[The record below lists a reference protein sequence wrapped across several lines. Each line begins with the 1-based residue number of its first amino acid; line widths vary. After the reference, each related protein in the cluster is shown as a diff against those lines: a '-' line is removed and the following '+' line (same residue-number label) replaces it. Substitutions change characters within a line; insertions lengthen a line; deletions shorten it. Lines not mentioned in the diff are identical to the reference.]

1 MWDEIKSTIEKT
13 FSFSL
18 NINQWR
24 EIKRLLHEISIR
36 DKDSPEKII
45 ERLSANSKIK
55 NARGRDTFFA
65 LKRILLKFRF
75 PLTDKV
81 CAIDTNAVFLPELK
95 LSQGHNYRPTQ
106 KFNPLEIFIEKQ
118 LFLYHKL
125 KVDNK
130 GIFQIT
136 GLPVENPEVYKAKK
150 FACKSLKGRGVQSG
164 IRVIYAYD
172 EEKDKIVLIEMYFK
186 GDKANEDKQRIFEY
200 LR

>member
-1 MWDEIKSTIEKT
+1 MGTFKETSRLPEFEKDT
-13 FSFSL
+13 
-18 NINQWR
+18 
-24 EIKRLLHEISIR
+24 KRLLKR
-36 DKDSPEKII
+36 FKTI
-45 ERLSANSKIK
+45 E
-55 NARGRDTFFA
+55 D
-65 LKRILLKFRF
+65 
-75 PLTDKV
+75 D
-81 CAIDTNAVFLPELK
+81 
-95 LSQGHNYRPTQ
+95 
-106 KFNPLEIFIEKQ
+106 LEIFIEKQ